1 MLCEL
6 LDHVDEEGLELD
18 LAVFAELH
26 RFVEVGLLA
35 LVSGDYFIDDEELQP
50 HEVYAVFKHV
60 LSQFARE
67 DGQLLL
73 VVLTFYNFVD
83 FEDEFDEFLGHL
95 VDD

>member
-26 RFVEVGLLA
+26 LLIEVGLLA
-35 LVSGDYFIDDEELQP
+35 WMGGDYFIDNEELQP
-50 HEVYAVFKHV
+50 HKVYAVFKHV
-60 LSQFARE
+60 LSQFTRE

-73 VVLTFYNFVD
+73 VELTFFNFVD